1 MAKKT
6 AVRKP
11 KRRLKKTARRSMA
24 AVLMITAIVVAA
36 IPVPENFADNPG
48 ARAGEEVV
56 SPTAYVEGTPG
67 KVTTENPYVLPK
79 PESAY
84 VDENG
89 NKDEAALQAAQALVD
104 KTIKDALDPTS
115 ADYNSKLVPTEI
127 VAEYEGGLYL
137 TWQFLYI
144 NLGDN
149 RGRLVKYNDE
159 FPAKEVNLGLNPN
172 SEYFIIHENAYNLY
186 FSNPKALNKK
196 ADGPNGE
203 PEETIKLSG
212 MDNLTVDNADDT
224 TVLDFWPTKKITFD
238 VNEVNKDTL
247 TVQIEN
253 ENKLKFF
260 QDYFE
265 YDFGVASARYINY
278 WKQYNQVYEDKLKE
292 EGATIADAKQAA
304 EEAVG
309 KPSDQEVFSRAP
321 SDITSEEKRKQFF
334 CEHNKTL
341 KQLPGY
347 TLKIASDRRLTGSTD
362 RVYVASGNG
371 TLPELFEYKNV
382 NGYLVKEDSTFIS
395 TIGYRAFADVHN
407 VGQIDINNY
416 VRTIEQSAFE
426 GANISSVNIGNARTI
441 GDRAFYNCKSLKE
454 VTFRGPNNEPSQT
467 DTIGVEAFCGS
478 GINTKLELPL
488 YVARIGHGAFAKCL
502 DLSEVQFSE
511 TGANCTI
518 GDYAFYGDSR
528 LTNVNFARR
537 VLDKI
542 GKCAFAIAAPSGDV
556 MTDFHFPSEGL
567 LAMDDYVLANRRGLK
582 NVYFE
587 NYTGKVPTNTFYNC
601 FGLVE
606 ARFSANCGPAT
617 FGEDLFKDVTEDSF
631 CVYGPELYAGQ
642 PAGPRTSTW
651 DAVRTDGKGIPY
663 VYEKDG
669 KKHYEMA
676 LESNG
681 TRYRYSASEDGELIS
696 CALITKNS
704 GKVDLVIPDKIGNI
718 KISKIGPGCFDDK
731 DLREAIKSITIKNNS
746 VEEIGDG
753 VFRDLENLQRVRIG
767 DSVTSIGANAFA
779 GCSQLYDVYFTKP
792 AAGHSA
798 LKIGTDAFVTTGD
811 HLTFHGDIVKG
822 YAPFDLAMTP
832 GNVLRDPD
840 RPSLPAVN
848 ICYQSLWDSE
858 QGAHLTVLP
867 DKATGEV
874 TLLDYPKFKDLEN
887 FATDD
892 ELQDFCREMEDYYY
906 YTVYNTD
913 SEEINRMRQEY
924 ADIFDA
930 QRTGK
935 GSVTLPGGATIVAE
949 DFAVELDKRYGP
961 WINPIYCGGAWVDY
975 KSGQSGTAKNTVAD
989 FLFAPMVVEAA
1000 DNPTPY
1006 FEAHPYDFMKNY
1018 ENYLTM
1024 DPATYRALAEY
1035 QQVPEKVWNFIHAT
1049 QDIYVPEGVDSID
1062 VVSYMKSNGDNYNK
1076 YIKNRPADTMYTT
1089 TLGGAV
1095 PGLFSGYYEDYEEGD
1110 DEREN
1115 AVKGND
1121 TIQSVILTSVKTLPD
1136 YAFDNCEQ
1144 LRRVE
1149 IPAATKVGKLPF
1161 RDCENM
1167 IHLVGS
1173 EKYPAERGILYEKH
1187 EDADGNARYR
1197 IVECLMA
1204 RGKSGS
1210 GNDDLAVSTVS
1221 SANDSLLAL
1230 LCETCDTDLSS
1241 TGDRKITIPAIAEE
1255 AFAGCKYVSIVDL
1268 SNSSGLKTIPQDAF
1282 KDCDRIGQVILP
1294 GSVNKIADDAFTR
1307 TATSGTTHANV
1318 TIYGRE
1324 VDIADNAFEPNSD
1337 FTIYSYEDSAAK
1349 RYTDRHPNI
1358 DFKILDAYRVWFYD
1372 YDGTPLGDSITV
1384 DKGVK
1389 IGEDIPEEAK
1399 VVTEANHRPGYS
1411 FVEWMSNDGK
1421 TTDDPIDSDMTIF
1434 VAQYKSDGT
1443 LVDGKC
1449 SVQFVHGRTGQTLRG
1464 YGTDESGRYLVE
1476 PGTSFSD
1483 PANNTQ
1489 NGETLTP
1496 PPVVPNPTDDGYVFL
1511 DEYRTDSGE
1520 VWNPD
1525 TTPITR
1531 NITVLALFGQNGGN
1545 GNTSGGT
1552 TSNGT
1557 TSGNSGNNGGNSGN
1571 SSKNSSSNK
1580 SSSSSSSSTSSS
1592 STSTTSTT
1600 TSGAGQYTVFVEG
1613 GSGSGSYAPGTTVII
1628 SCYVPADG
1636 MKFEKW
1642 TTESNGVAL
1651 ASTTMTTT
1659 TFTMPANNVTVKANY
1674 VEAPAAPAV
1683 AVNGGGGNSTTTS
1696 GNGST
1701 QVDIEKPGISNRD
1714 LATANT
1720 NGSSDNFIVKI
1731 SETDEATRAVAAAL
1745 TNKYGTL
1752 DNILYYAMDISLYD
1766 STGTTKITDT
1776 TGLTVDITIPIP
1788 DSLVAYGGN
1797 NMAGAVINGDQLESL
1812 NENFTTINGVPCIR
1826 FRAEHFSPYTIYV
1839 DTGNLVEGM
1848 LDVTP
1853 KTGDPIHP
1861 KWFLSLGLACLS
1873 VILFLKKDKKVKA
1886 KA

>member
-56 SPTAYVEGTPG
+56 SPTAYVKAEDVSGLLGTPPKNDYVLSADDAGDTDKEQALLASTVIPAIKDG
-67 KVTTENPYVLPK
+67 KV
-79 PESAY
+79 
-84 VDENG
+84 
-89 NKDEAALQAAQALVD
+89 
-104 KTIKDALDPTS
+104 
-115 ADYNSKLVPTEI
+115 VPTEI
-127 VAEYEGGLYL
+127 VTTYGGELYL
-137 TWQFLYI
+137 TWQFLYEPKGQ
-144 NLGDN
+144 NT
-149 RGRLVKYNDE
+149 GRLVKYNDE
-159 FPAKEVNLGLNPN
+159 FPTRLVNLGLQPN
-172 SEYFIIHENAYNLY
+172 KQYFIVHENAYNLY
-186 FSNPKALNKK
+186 FTKPDALN
-196 ADGPNGE
+196 ANANGPNGE
-203 PEETIKLSG
+203 PKETLRLTG
-212 MDNLTVDNADDT
+212 MDNLSSTDLFYPTNKIEYTYKQVSQRTGD
-224 TVLDFWPTKKITFD
+224 VLLDEPTRTFFEKYFGGDYKTKTDEFVAYWKKY
-238 VNEVNKDTL
+238 NEVLEAEDGG
-247 TVQIEN
+247 
-253 ENKLKFF
+253 
-260 QDYFE
+260 QD
-265 YDFGVASARYINY
+265 A
-278 WKQYNQVYEDKLKE
+278 
-292 EGATIADAKQAA
+292 ADALEKPESFKRAA
-304 EEAVG
+304 
-309 KPSDQEVFSRAP
+309 
-321 SDITSEEKRKQFF
+321 SDITNEEDRKNFF
-334 CEHNKTL
+334 SEHNSTL
-341 KQLPGY
+341 SRLPAY
-347 TLKIASDRRLTGSTD
+347 KLEIATDRRLTNSGD
-362 RVYVASGNG
+362 RVYVAHGDG
-371 TLPELFEYKNV
+371 KVPEDSPYKDV
-382 NGYLVKEDSTFIS
+382 DGYLVEKDSTLITS
-395 TIGYRAFADVHN
+395 IAYRAFADVHN
-407 VGQIDINNY
+407 VEQIEVDQY
-416 VRTIEQSAFE
+416 VRTIERSAFE
-426 GANISSVNIGNARTI
+426 GSDIASVDIGNAITI
-441 GDRAFYNCKSLKE
+441 GDQAFKNCKSLKE
-454 VTFRGPNNEPSQT
+454 VLFNETAPTS
-467 DTIGVEAFCGS
+467 TIGTEAFYGS
-478 GINTKLELPL
+478 GINTKLTMP
-488 YVARIGHGAFAKCL
+488 RHISSIGYGAFADCM
-502 DLSEVQFSE
+502 DLSEVQFRDN
-511 TGANCTI
+511 GDNCTI
-518 GDYAFYGDSR
+518 HDYAFYGDRR
-528 LTNVNFARR
+528 LTNVDFGRIKFE
-537 VLDKI
+537 KI

-567 LAMDDYVLANRRGLK
+567 DSMAMDDYILANRRGLK
-582 NVYFE
+582 NVYIE
-587 NYTGKVPTNTFYNC
+587 NYTRKVPTNTFYNC

-606 ARFSANCGPAT
+606 ARFSPDQCGAAT
-617 FGEDLFKDVTEDSF
+617 FDKDLFKDVTEDSF

-867 DKATGEV
+867 DKSTGEV

-935 GSVTLPGGATIVAE
+935 GSVTLPGGATIVEE

-1187 EDADGNARYR
+1187 EDANGNARYR

-1511 DEYRTDSGE
+1511 NEYRTDSGE

-1571 SSKNSSSNK
+1571 SSKNSSSDK

>member
-56 SPTAYVEGTPG
+56 SPTAYVDGKDAGLLGTAL
-67 KVTTENPYVLPK
+67 KNNYVLPYTG
-79 PESAY
+79 PEVPGQAITTKEELEEY
-84 VDENG
+84 VIAPAVENG
-89 NKDEAALQAAQALVD
+89 DVVA
-104 KTIKDALDPTS
+104 
-115 ADYNSKLVPTEI
+115 TEI
-127 VAEYEGGLYL
+127 ATYRGSVLYL
-137 TWQFLYI
+137 TWQFIYAPVGA
-144 NLGDN
+144 NN
-149 RGRLVKYNDE
+149 GRVLNYNDE
-159 FPAKEVNLGLNPN
+159 FPVDLVDLGLQPN
-172 SEYFIIHENAYNLY
+172 RSYFAVYQKAYNAY
-186 FSNPKALNKK
+186 FE
-196 ADGPNGE
+196 E
-203 PEETIKLSG
+203 PENLITTSNIPEGADRQMQLLN
-212 MDNLTVDNADDT
+212 MDNLRKSGDDT
-224 TVLDFWPTKKITFD
+224 MGYTYADFYPTVPVVFTYKDYDSLTGQVTLDEKYQK
-238 VNEVNKDTL
+238 
-247 TVQIEN
+247 
-253 ENKLKFF
+253 
-260 QDYFE
+260 YFE
-265 YDFGVASARYINY
+265 TYFAADYERMTASVKGFWDEYDRLRSSA
-278 WKQYNQVYEDKLKE
+278 NQEDKDR
-292 EGATIADAKQAA
+292 AAQMIDPADPLGVQPA
-304 EEAVG
+304 
-309 KPSDQEVFSRAP
+309 PLSRAP
-321 SDITSEEKRKQFF
+321 ADLDSAGRITFF
-334 CEHNKTL
+334 CDHNRVL
-341 KQLPGY
+341 KGTGY
-347 TLKIASDRRLTGSTD
+347 TLELAADARLDADPETW
-362 RVYVASGNG
+362 VYVAHGGNAA
-371 TLPELFEYKNV
+371 ELLDYKDDG
-382 NGYLVKEDSTFIS
+382 NGYLVGRESVTLTS
-395 TIGYRAFADVHN
+395 IGYRAFAGTHN
-407 VGQIDINNY
+407 VRQIKIDEN

-426 GANISSVNIGNARTI
+426 GARISSVSIGNANEI
-441 GDRAFYNCKSLKE
+441 GDRAFYNCIDLKE
-454 VTFRGPNNEPSQT
+454 VTFT
-467 DTIGVEAFCGS
+467 DTAPTDRIGVEAFYGS
-478 GINTKLELPL
+478 GINTKLTLPSVL
-488 YVARIGHGAFAKCL
+488 TSIAHGAFANCP
-502 DLSEVQFSE
+502 DLSEVEFAD
-511 TGANCTI
+511 TGLPCSVD
-518 GDYAFYGDSR
+518 DYAFYGDNR
-528 LTNVNFARR
+528 LSNVNFGRIR
-537 VLDKI
+537 FENI

-567 LAMDDYVLANRRGLK
+567 VTMDDYILANRRGLK
-582 NVYFE
+582 NVYIE
-587 NYTGKVPTNTFYNC
+587 NYTRKVPTNTFYNC

-606 ARFSANCGPAT
+606 ARFSDQCGAAT
-617 FGEDLFKDVTEDSF
+617 FDKDLFKDVTEDSF

-867 DKATGEV
+867 DKSTGEV

-935 GSVTLPGGATIVAE
+935 GSVTLPGGATIVEE
-949 DFAVELDKRYGP
+949 DFAEELDKRYGP

-1210 GNDDLAVSTVS
+1210 GNEELAVSTVS
-1221 SANDSLLAL
+1221 AANDSLLSL
-1230 LCETCDTDLSS
+1230 LCETCATDIV
-1241 TGDRKITIPAIAEE
+1241 GDKKISIPAIAED
-1255 AFAGCKYVSIVDL
+1255 AFKGCKYVSIVDL

-1294 GSVNKIADDAFTR
+1294 GSVNKIAEDAFTR

-1511 DEYRTDSGE
+1511 NEYRTDSGE

-1571 SSKNSSSNK
+1571 SSKNSSSDK